1 MLNQRDEGRDWGEL
15 AIGKIETV
23 LIAVRRTWLTNLVC
37 CLFSFLNFFNRFLL
51 FLNNRWEKIEDME
64 CALNLVLLFLLSLC
78 SIVGE
83 IRQIIVR
90 CFLFAMEIK
99 VMPQ

>member
-1 MLNQRDEGRDWGEL
+1 MADQSG
-15 AIGKIETV
+15 V
-23 LIAVRRTWLTNLVC
+23 LFVK
-37 CLFSFLNFFNRFLL
+37 FLNCFNRFLL

-64 CALNLVLLFLLSLC
+64 YALNLVLLFLLSLC

-99 VMPQ
+99 LMPQ